1 MLCRL
6 GEAATSCQ
14 HQYTCTCNLHPGPG
28 QQTVSFLPI
37 ASEARRM
44 SQESGPSAD
53 LHAHQ
58 PGMQAPPDRHQQRQQ
73 QQQQYISAAVGDA
86 AATSHAD
93 HAGDDYARPFASQ
106 LPPGYET
113 PHGHA
118 VAVPPIQLGT
128 IPPQAYASAFQAQL
142 LRNWCHPNSHVTLP
156 QVTAVHPAQ
165 ASNDQIS
172 QLISQLQALQQSR
185 QIVPRQ
191 SATQV
196 QLSAPL
202 STAIQQPVRVPA
214 AASASLPPRAQSAPR
229 PIPTLSTFPNLA
241 ALWRLYDLGE
251 PHINRPALRELE
263 AENGSEWRSRDSND
277 RKRWSEISI
286 FATEVIRRAGAIRLS
301 SGLLACG
308 RCIIGCTCA
317 NL

>member
-1 MLCRL
+1 
-6 GEAATSCQ
+6 
-14 HQYTCTCNLHPGPG
+14 
-28 QQTVSFLPI
+28 
-37 ASEARRM
+37 M
-44 SQESGPSAD
+44 SQESGPSAV

-58 PGMQAPPDRHQQRQQ
+58 PGMQAPLDRHERQQ
-73 QQQQYISAAVGDA
+73 QHQQHISAAVGDA
-86 AATSHAD
+86 AAASRAD

-113 PHGHA
+113 PHGHPK
-118 VAVPPIQLGT
+118 AVPPIQLGT

-142 LRNWCHPNSHVTLP
+142 LPNWCPPNSHVTLP
-156 QVTAVHPAQ
+156 QVTAVRPAE
-165 ASNDQIS
+165 ASNEQIS

-185 QIVPRQ
+185 QIVPQQ

-196 QLSAPL
+196 QLSASV
-202 STAIQQPVRVPA
+202 STAIQQPAHVPA
-214 AASASLPPRAQSAPR
+214 AASALPPRARSAPR
-229 PIPTLSTFPNLA
+229 PIPTLSTFPDLA

-286 FATEVIRRAGAIRLS
+286 FATEVIRRAGEMRLS
-301 SGLLACG
+301 SGMHACG

-317 NL
+317 NLQQSANQHV